1 MAVVMATYEVTYRMS
16 VPDQWDR
23 DEFGTATVR
32 TMADLLARELSEVGV
47 WRTLEPAPVVEWVGT
62 VEVAA

>member
-1 MAVVMATYEVTYRMS
+1 MATYEVTYRMT

-32 TMADLLARELSEVGV
+32 TMADILAMELSEVGV
-47 WRTLEPAPVVEWVGT
+47 WRTLERMPSVEWIGT
-62 VEVAA
+62 VEVPA

>member
-1 MAVVMATYEVTYRMS
+1 MAVVVATYEVTYRMT

-32 TMADLLARELSEVGV
+32 TMADILAMELSEVGV

-62 VEVAA
+62 VEVPA

>member
-32 TMADLLARELSEVGV
+32 TMADILAMELSEVGV

-62 VEVAA
+62 VEVPA

>member
-1 MAVVMATYEVTYRMS
+1 
-16 VPDQWDR
+16 
-23 DEFGTATVR
+23 
-32 TMADLLARELSEVGV
+32 MADLLARELSEVGV

>member
-1 MAVVMATYEVTYRMS
+1 MATYEVTYRMS

-32 TMADLLARELSEVGV
+32 TMADLLAMELSEVGV

-62 VEVAA
+62 VEVPA